1 MDTIKQVEA
10 QREAVL
16 KQMRAIRSMERGSI
30 TEQFLKVPHK
40 GKKEPVLRGPYYVI
54 TRREGNKTVGYRL
67 KAEDLERAR
76 GDVEAHKKEL
86 SDDLEG
92 IRMSLDSRLPMRLRP
107 SCSHSRPTRVN
118 HPLSLDSRS

>member
-1 MDTIKQVEA
+1 MEKVKQVEA

-76 GDVEAHKKEL
+76 GDVEAHKKFLTLCREFERLTEEL
-86 SDDLEG
+86 GRLE
-92 IRMSLDSRLPMRLRP
+92 RDTKEAR
-107 SCSHSRPTRVN
+107 RVKKG
-118 HPLSLDSRS
+118 LKSRSRKTRK